1 MKVIKKIIVVSLA
14 LLCTTGC
21 AKKSE
26 DNIDNEKI
34 INIES
39 DNTIPDEYK
48 VVLDS
53 LCDYIE
59 NGKENEV
66 TEEMQYGL
74 STLIGNQPTS
84 DDLRNISFSLMDIDE
99 NGVKELIIWSGN
111 DTSHS
116 IIIGLYS
123 INNDKACIIAA
134 GYARSRYYLLEDKTI
149 YFEGSGGAADSYF
162 GVYKLAD
169 DGISLVAVDYF
180 FTDFIDEEH
189 TALGLYYNKT
199 GLKQKD
205 KSEYINK
212 NQIDDLK
219 EKYRKNIIS
228 LETTSLKKYKNCR
241 DDKKTSSNNTASKGV
256 FYKNSIYDETTGENV
271 ECVSANTGLDQI
283 VIFKPENAK
292 EIDLSDKFYKY
303 SISDEA
309 ITIDFTYEIRDDISS
324 EIECEKYIDSIT
336 SELPLTIK
344 EDSEFSVEDWT
355 SMVLGSFPTYINA
368 TNSGINSLQDIRD
381 VWTDYVGKEGV
392 AYFYESCDY
401 SSVQPVTF
409 NKIITQACNNH
420 NGITVLETIE
430 VTFCDYPGVLHS
442 SIPDVQ
448 KRKITDQM
456 IEIEKELKNDYC
468 FVICDGKKIEGLDA
482 SCQYY
487 LGDVIY
493 EYTILKHE

>member
-74 STLIGNQPTS
+74 STVIANQPTS
-84 DDLRNISFSLMDIDE
+84 DILRNISFSLMDIDG
-99 NGVKELIIWSGN
+99 NGVKELIIFSGN
-111 DTSHS
+111 DTSNS
-116 IIIGLYS
+116 IIYGLYS

-149 YFEGSGGAADSYF
+149 YFEGSGGAMDSSF

-169 DGISLVAVDYF
+169 DGISLVVVDYF

-205 KSEYINK
+205 KSEYNNIN
-212 NQIDDLK
+212 QVDDLQ
-219 EKYRKNIIS
+219 EKYGKNVIS
-228 LETTSLKKYKNCR
+228 LDVVSLKEYKDNQLN
-241 DDKKTSSNNTASKGV
+241 KTT
-256 FYKNSIYDETTGENV
+256 E
-271 ECVSANTGLDQI
+271 
-283 VIFKPENAK
+283 
-292 EIDLSDKFYKY
+292 
-303 SISDEA
+303 
-309 ITIDFTYEIRDDISS
+309 
-324 EIECEKYIDSIT
+324 
-336 SELPLTIK
+336 
-344 EDSEFSVEDWT
+344 
-355 SMVLGSFPTYINA
+355 
-368 TNSGINSLQDIRD
+368 
-381 VWTDYVGKEGV
+381 
-392 AYFYESCDY
+392 
-401 SSVQPVTF
+401 
-409 NKIITQACNNH
+409 
-420 NGITVLETIE
+420 
-430 VTFCDYPGVLHS
+430 
-442 SIPDVQ
+442 
-448 KRKITDQM
+448 
-456 IEIEKELKNDYC
+456 
-468 FVICDGKKIEGLDA
+468 
-482 SCQYY
+482 
-487 LGDVIY
+487 
-493 EYTILKHE
+493 